1 MMGLHGCGKAE
12 RLVEDAGNRYPMP
25 AISPDGRYLAFET
38 TPTQSDP
45 GRRRIMVAR
54 LEDGPPVKTLEFA
67 GPFPRPLYERRRDA
81 ERFPLAL
88 ETVGCYG
95 SMLI

>member
-1 MMGLHGCGKAE
+1 
-12 RLVEDAGNRYPMP
+12 
-25 AISPDGRYLAFET
+25 
-38 TPTQSDP
+38 
-45 GRRRIMVAR
+45 MVAR